1 MRKIEVIIRPFKL
14 EDVREALTEV
24 GISGLTVTEV
34 KGYGRQ
40 KGHTEAYRGAKYKID
55 IFTQS

>member
-1 MRKIEVIIRPFKL
+1 
-14 EDVREALTEV
+14 
-24 GISGLTVTEV
+24 LTVTEV

-40 KGHTEAYRGAKYKID
+40 KDHTEAYRGAKYKID